1 MHGSMRRGLETE
13 RPGHGHWGG
22 ATDRETGGHEGP
34 RPYRQDRHR
43 ASPRPYVNGLFTAGV
58 AHKKSAFEL
67 GGLGLSRV
75 LSAPVREA
83 LSR

>member
-1 MHGSMRRGLETE
+1 MGVASLASGFRE
-13 RPGHGHWGG
+13 R
-22 ATDRETGGHEGP
+22 
-34 RPYRQDRHR
+34 
-43 ASPRPYVNGLFTAGV
+43 LLTAGV